1 MVRSNGDG
9 TWWPRFEITMNI
21 FDKAEAVA
29 SHAQFVEFTD
39 ALLKDFIENH
49 DEWENI
55 KLDHFLE
62 CIAAWARSMEVV
74 YRNAGQNL
82 GAAVAVAADDGSAVG
97 RANLR
102 MTH

>member
-1 MVRSNGDG
+1 
-9 TWWPRFEITMNI
+9 MNI

-74 YRNAGQNL
+74 YRNAGQTL
-82 GAAVAVAADDGSAVG
+82 EQQSPWRLMTDLLLAG
-97 RANLR
+97 RIYE
-102 MTH
+102 